1 MGPPETVCE
10 GGCLPSL
17 AWGPQYQAIIKTGG
31 RIECFP
37 ALHTLSHRSPPRW
50 HSPDKGEVDL
60 SVGRVVLQLDQ
71 ENEQQGTQKVDQ
83 GDDPRGKV
91 LEQQKQGLL
100 WGEAGKGVPWAGGP
114 PAACP
119 SPTTPSS
126 VALRQGHLGAARLFP
141 VTAWRWGDSQR
152 QSQSDLVVTLG
163 KLL

>member
-1 MGPPETVCE
+1 MCE

-17 AWGPQYQAIIKTGG
+17 ARGPQYQAIIKTGG
-31 RIECFP
+31 RTQCSP
-37 ALHTLSHRSPPRW
+37 ARHTLSHLSPPRW
-50 HSPDKGEVDL
+50 HSPDKAEVDL

-83 GDDPRGKV
+83 GDDPRGQV

-114 PAACP
+114 PAARP
-119 SPTTPSS
+119 SPMTPSS
-126 VALRQGHLGAARLFP
+126 VALRQGGHLGAPGIFP
-141 VTAWRWGDSQR
+141 VTAWWWGESHR